1 MGHSTGSNGFDDTEY
16 GGDDGGGD
24 DDSNCNDDRFQFNI
38 AATSGVFSS
47 LQQVQI
53 VTMIMIMLVRVVGDD
68 NGVDDGDID

>member
-1 MGHSTGSNGFDDTEY
+1 MGHLTGSNGFDDTES
-16 GGDDGGGD
+16 GGGGGD
-24 DDSNCNDDRFQFNI
+24 DDSNCNDDRFQFSI

-68 NGVDDGDID
+68 NGIDDGDID